1 MKVYRAAGN
10 VLDLFELTKTIR
22 IEMSPLK
29 RIFRRTNQLLCF
41 VSLFTLLAGAQE
53 PVGRAP
59 RIIPT
64 PQQIVTKSARFRIS
78 AATTIMLEFGSKLD
92 QFAAQ
97 QINEEL
103 TKWNSPELKVRQEG
117 ASNLSSSNFIFIGS
131 GTSEIGRRLLSE
143 RHGALRPEMSDEG
156 YFLDVDAKGIAI
168 VAASDKGR
176 FYGVMTLLQLLS
188 LEGNSVVVDGATIY
202 DFPSHAMR
210 GISDDISRGQ
220 VSTLENFKKI
230 VQFLARYKMNTYSL
244 YMEDMFVFRNRP
256 LIGKGRGALTAGE
269 LKELDA
275 YAKKYYVDILPAF
288 QTLGHCENLLSI
300 PEYLGYAE
308 YPGGRTLNVSDEKT
322 YVLLDEMIGELCSSY
337 SSPYFNMGA
346 DETRDVGL
354 GASKERVERLG
365 LSTVLAEHYKRVA
378 DIIRKHGKKPMIYG
392 DILLKNQEILGMI
405 PKDITIV
412 DWDYDPKLHYDS
424 PGIFRKAGFPVLVL
438 PALRSYRGPFLDHFN
453 SFENIE
459 RYGRAGYQE
468 KSIGMLLSSWNDY
481 GGEELREL
489 NYYGN
494 AWGAECG
501 WQAMKPNLESFNAAF
516 FRDFYGTTE
525 TQVLQSIYTIL
536 SSPSNSYTW
545 YELWRHPMLPFMPTV
560 TPKNHSPVIMERLQ
574 SIKSSMPLVLDL
586 VKQAEGVVRFNKDHL
601 RYLAFVARLNLWFA
615 AKIQTEERVKELSH
629 WATASQNKDSVAFAI
644 VGLCTAVVKDLSLLR
659 AEFETLW
666 RKTNKPEGLEYLLQ
680 RYDRQAAFWQE
691 KIAQVQ
697 KGQFW
702 VDAEIES
709 SWIYHSDVKRS
720 QQAGDRVQHAYF
732 RKSFSVPKGV
742 HSATLQLIG
751 DTYVRLAV
759 NGREVGE
766 VYVRRSN
773 SLCAEHQ
780 RIKMFDMLSF
790 LTEGTNVITAEA
802 QDFSVAGS
810 AGLNLYGELRL
821 ADGSME
827 KIKSDT
833 TWKVSASV
841 GSGWKNISFDDSL
854 WQGAVVK
861 QYPYTVDRP
870 EFATGRASW
879 IEQ

>member
-1 MKVYRAAGN
+1 MIKQQRPFGRMVQMLIIVTQCILVGN
-10 VLDLFELTKTIR
+10 
-22 IEMSPLK
+22 
-29 RIFRRTNQLLCF
+29 
-41 VSLFTLLAGAQE
+41 AQE
-53 PVGRAP
+53 SGGRLPV
-59 RIIPT
+59 IIPT
-64 PQQIVTKSARFRIS
+64 PQQATAKVAMFRITP
-78 AATTIMLEFGSKLD
+78 ATKILLESGSLED
-92 QFAAQ
+92 QFAAR

-103 TKWNSPELKVRQEG
+103 TKWNSSSLDVVDVKSLRQVP
-117 ASNLSSSNFIFIGS
+117 ASYIFIGS
-131 GTSEIGRRLLSE
+131 GASDFGRRLLVNRKGTLS
-143 RHGALRPEMSDEG
+143 PEMADEG
-156 YFLDVDAKGIAI
+156 YFLDADANGVVII
-168 VAASDKGR
+168 AASEKGR
-176 FYGVMTLLQLLS
+176 FYGVMTLLQMLRRAENL
-188 LEGNSVVVDGATIY
+188 VVVDGVTIH

-230 VQFLARYKMNTYSL
+230 IRFLARYKMNTYSL
-244 YMEDMFVFRNRP
+244 YMEDMFVFKNHP
-256 LIGKGRGALTAGE
+256 LIGKGRGALTASE

-275 YAKKYYVDILPAF
+275 YARQYYVDILPAF

-300 PEYLGYAE
+300 PEYLRYAE

-365 LSTVLAEHYKRVA
+365 LPTVLAEHYKRVA
-378 DIIRKHGKKPMIYG
+378 DIIRKYGKKPMIYG

-412 DWDYDPKLHYDS
+412 DWDYDPKLQYDS

-494 AWGAECG
+494 AWGAECA
-501 WQAMKPNLESFNAAF
+501 WQAMKPNLKSFNTAF

-525 TQVLQSIYTIL
+525 TKVLQSIYTIL
-536 SSPSNSYTW
+536 SSPTNSYTW
-545 YELWRHPMLPFMPTV
+545 YELWRHPMLPFMPAI

-615 AKIQTEERVKELSH
+615 AKVQTEERVKELSH
-629 WATASQNKDSVAFAI
+629 WAPASQNKDSVASAV
-644 VGLCTAVVKDLSLLR
+644 VGLCTAVVKDLLLLR
-659 AEFETLW
+659 TDFETLW
-666 RKTNKPEGLEYLLQ
+666 RKTNKPDGLEYLLQ
-680 RYDRQAAFWQE
+680 RYDRQAVFWNE

-702 VDAEIES
+702 VDPAIES
-709 SWIYHSDVKRS
+709 SWIYHADVKKGP
-720 QQAGDRVQHAYF
+720 QTPERVQRAYF
-732 RKSFSVPKGV
+732 RKSSSVVKKPL
-742 HSATLQLIG
+742 SATIQLIG
-751 DTYVRLAV
+751 DTYVKLAV
-759 NGREVGE
+759 NGHEVGE

-773 SLCAEHQ
+773 SLSAEHQ
-780 RIKMFDMLSF
+780 RIKMFDVLPF
-790 LTEGTNVITAEA
+790 LTEATNVITAEA
-802 QDFSVAGS
+802 LDYSAAGS
-810 AGLNLYGELRL
+810 AGLNIYGELRF
-821 ADGSME
+821 ADGSIQ

-833 TWKVSASV
+833 SWKVSASV
-841 GSGWKNISFDDSL
+841 GSLWKSVSFNDSS
-854 WQGAVVK
+854 WQSAVVK

-870 EFATGRASW
+870 DFATGRASW